1 MEITVTQEQ
10 GRVPVTV
17 LHVQGDVNA
26 STADQFLAEAQ
37 QAYDDGARDMLID
50 LSKVSLLSSAGLR
63 ALHSIFNML
72 RSDSPEE
79 SDEAVRK
86 GLTDGTFKSP
96 HLKLLS
102 PDKNVTQVLSMAG
115 FDMFIEIYNNLKKA
129 VASF

>member
-17 LHVQGDVNA
+17 LHVQGDISA
-26 STADQFLAEAQ
+26 STADQFLEEAQ

-63 ALHSIFNML
+63 ALHQVFNML
-72 RSDSPEE
+72 RSESPEE

-102 PDKNVTQVLSMAG
+102 PKQNVREVLRMAG
-115 FDMFIEIYNNLKKA
+115 FDMFLEIYDNLKKA

>member
-37 QAYDDGARDMLID
+37 GAYDDGARDMLID
-50 LSKVSLLSSAGLR
+50 LSGVSLLSSAGLR
-63 ALHSIFNML
+63 TLHSIFNML

-96 HLKLLS
+96 HLKLLN

-115 FDMFIEIYNNLKKA
+115 FDMFLEIHNNLKKA

>member
-26 STADQFLAEAQ
+26 NTADQFLEEAQ

-63 ALHSIFNML
+63 ALHTIFNML

-115 FDMFIEIYNNLKKA
+115 FDMFLEIYDNRKKA

>member
-26 STADQFLAEAQ
+26 STADQFQEEAQ
-37 QAYDDGARDMLID
+37 KAYDDGARDMLID
-50 LSKVSLLSSAGLR
+50 LSGVSLLSSAGLR

-79 SDEAVRK
+79 SDGAVRK

-96 HLKLLS
+96 HLKLLN

-115 FDMFIEIYNNLKKA
+115 FDMFLEIYNNLKKA

>member
-10 GRVPVTV
+10 DRVPVTV

-26 STADQFLAEAQ
+26 NTADQFLEEAQ

-63 ALHSIFNML
+63 ALHNIFNML

-102 PDKNVTQVLSMAG
+102 PDKNVAQVLSMAG
-115 FDMFIEIYNNLKKA
+115 FDMFLEIYDNRKKA